1 MRFSEEFEGAG
12 HFGRYEEA
20 VASPSVDAVYFMTP
34 HHVHVENVLLASR
47 HSKHIM
53 MEKPIARTLDESRKI
68 IAAARDAGVKL
79 MIAENYRFLPTLV
92 RAKAMIADGDIGE
105 VRLVE
110 ATQGGNNPP
119 TGWREN
125 AELRGGGTLIDG
137 GIHYIDALVNLGGF
151 PEQVYASMLPKVHP
165 TGGEDGV
172 EMSLRYPGGAVGH
185 LSLDAGSQA
194 RDPRNEMTVAG
205 TKGRLSFAPFGD
217 EVIVETP
224 SERRTVRLPEG
235 NRGSL
240 AMVTEFA
247 RCIAEDREPAV
258 TGEVGLED
266 LSVVLA
272 AYRSAERGAAV
283 SPTRT

>member
-1 MRFSEEFEGAG
+1 MTVSLCIAGCGGYARQVLGELQPRPEGLKLYFASRDEAKAMRFSEEFEGAG

-110 ATQGGNNPP
+110 ATQGV
-119 TGWREN
+119 TT
-125 AELRGGGTLIDG
+125 LRPDG
-137 GIHYIDALVNLGGF
+137 A
-151 PEQVYASMLPKVHP
+151 K
-165 TGGEDGV
+165 
-172 EMSLRYPGGAVGH
+172 
-185 LSLDAGSQA
+185 
-194 RDPRNEMTVAG
+194 
-205 TKGRLSFAPFGD
+205 
-217 EVIVETP
+217 TP
-224 SERRTVRLPEG
+224 SSEAV
-235 NRGSL
+235 
-240 AMVTEFA
+240 A
-247 RCIAEDREPAV
+247 R
-258 TGEVGLED
+258 
-266 LSVVLA
+266 
-272 AYRSAERGAAV
+272 
-283 SPTRT
+283 